1 MANFIEKTLE
11 PGERVIFKGR
21 LHWSYNFRYTAW
33 GILLIVL
40 SVAGMAAIAYTHYND
55 FNYIHN
61 HFINN
66 MLALFCLCVVGCIVG
81 IGLIGFGYF
90 IRSRTEFAVTT
101 SRFIQKDGIFDIKMT
116 EIPLFKVETVNF
128 YQTFFERMLGTG
140 AIELVGS
147 GGTNHKVEFVQHPYE
162 VRNIIAT
169 YMKSNRAAET
179 VAPPSPNS
187 QSSQNAQ
194 GFPTSQPSVN
204 A

>member
-40 SVAGMAAIAYTHYND
+40 SLAGMVVIGYTHNND
-55 FNYIHN
+55 FNN
-61 HFINN
+61 T
-66 MLALFCLCVVGCIVG
+66 MMVLFCTCVVVFLVG
-81 IGLIGFGYF
+81 AGLIGFGYF

-101 SRFIQKDGIFDIKMT
+101 NRFIQKDGIFDIKMT

-128 YQTFFERMLGTG
+128 YQTFFERMLKTG

-147 GGTNHKVEFVQHPYE
+147 GGTNHKVEYVQHPYE
-162 VRNIIAT
+162 VRNMIAT
-169 YMKSNRAAET
+169 YMKKKD
-179 VAPPSPNS
+179 
-187 QSSQNAQ
+187 
-194 GFPTSQPSVN
+194 PSV
-204 A
+204 AATPAPAPAE